1 MRNMRQMNQV
11 KRARCSTAMFTQSP
25 FFPSLR
31 RLVGLCEDFFQDPYC
46 LRKGK
51 LKKHCVRLHFRYN
64 CFDAETRSIF
74 GRLQVKRENRSR
86 SKNGP
91 APKHCSEG
99 KRGSERQA
107 ELFTN
112 EAQFLLFWKEG
123 IGDWLVKSAIA

>member
-1 MRNMRQMNQV
+1 MRNMRHMNQV

-74 GRLQVKRENRSR
+74 GRLRLQVKSENRSR
-86 SKNGP
+86 SKTDRLRNTALKVRGDQRDRQN
-91 APKHCSEG
+91 SSQMRLNFSYFG
-99 KRGSERQA
+99 KRE
-107 ELFTN
+107 
-112 EAQFLLFWKEG
+112 
-123 IGDWLVKSAIA
+123 

>member
-74 GRLQVKRENRSR
+74 GRLRLQVKSENRSR
-86 SKNGP
+86 SKTDRLRNTALKVRGNQRDRQN
-91 APKHCSEG
+91 SSQMWLNFSYFG
-99 KRGSERQA
+99 KRE
-107 ELFTN
+107 
-112 EAQFLLFWKEG
+112 
-123 IGDWLVKSAIA
+123 